1 MGLSLFGLAALP
13 TGPAAA
19 AGIGAD
25 PALVSSTR
33 LPIGPLQID
42 EPTLEDQN
50 APIEETASPTPVET
64 ATNSMSA
71 PTAEAAP
78 PAAPTHP
85 EANSSP
91 AQSTETAAA
100 SPNPAVSRPQFGVGK
115 YTVSKGDTM
124 FSIARKAELSLA
136 VLSSVNNISDP
147 SSVKVGQTL
156 YIPAQPGSVYVAAK
170 GDSVQS
176 VADKYQTKTD
186 AIREANRLDSYA
198 QLEAGQ
204 LVLIPGVVQASA
216 AIKPITVATPQS
228 ISSSSGVSPLP
239 APKSAQAPPVAAV
252 ALTKAPQGSGNTLI
266 WPVTGPISTNF
277 SPTHRG
283 LDIVANQGVPVKSA
297 LAGRVVGAAE
307 GDGPYGWY
315 VIVEHGGTFTSVY
328 AHLSKIRVKVGDVV
342 EKSQIVGEVGT
353 TGQSTGSHLHLE
365 LRQNNVPIDPRP
377 YLP

>member
-1 MGLSLFGLAALP
+1 
-13 TGPAAA
+13 
-19 AGIGAD
+19 
-25 PALVSSTR
+25 
-33 LPIGPLQID
+33 
-42 EPTLEDQN
+42 
-50 APIEETASPTPVET
+50 
-64 ATNSMSA
+64 
-71 PTAEAAP
+71 
-78 PAAPTHP
+78 
-85 EANSSP
+85 
-91 AQSTETAAA
+91 
-100 SPNPAVSRPQFGVGK
+100 
-115 YTVSKGDTM
+115 M

-156 YIPAQPGSVYVAAK
+156 YIPAQPGSVYIAAK

-228 ISSSSGVSPLP
+228 ISSSGGVSPLP

-252 ALTKAPQGSGNTLI
+252 ALTKAPQGSGNTLT

-342 EKSQIVGEVGT
+342 EKSQIVGEVGS
-353 TGQSTGSHLHLE
+353 TGQSTGSHLHIE